1 MRGVGFAS
9 AAFLL
14 LTCVVYSQ
22 APAPLAP
29 APLAP
34 APLAPAPLAPAPL
47 APAALVSAA
56 LVSAAFAPAAPKP
69 IGSHAEPTALFVKF
83 RVKPGQNAAFE
94 AAFRKMQRAIREQ
107 EPGNL
112 YYDLFVTPEDPQ
124 LYVIMERYQD
134 AAAVTAHNQTDHIKK
149 VLAEIRDLMAA
160 PLEPQRLIFV
170 SSK

>member
-22 APAPLAP
+22 APAPP
-29 APLAP
+29 
-34 APLAPAPLAPAPL
+34 
-47 APAALVSAA
+47 
-56 LVSAAFAPAAPKP
+56 APAAPKP